1 VSNSQWKPVAVVLDT
16 LSANAI
22 AERLQL
28 EGIPARIQSDSSLLG
43 AARQCRVLVQADDLR
58 RAGAVLS
65 ESGFTEEELARLA
78 TGEANPDG

>member
-1 VSNSQWKPVAVVLDT
+1 MSNSQWKPVAVVLDT